1 MSTNIFLSLDGG
13 IGFRLQSL
21 ASAYLGLS
29 LICIEID
36 GEFQPIKKDGAGPED
51 VKRWKKEDPLYLLRM
66 ALVNKL
72 RSKHW
77 RSAHAAKKNWMEA
90 AEKHAKIS
98 GTPAETP
105 ATVIIEHALPNK
117 CDIDA
122 PVKVLLD
129 AFQSVLLSS
138 GDDKDIELLILRR
151 KECKRNEQKP
161 RVVIY
166 AYSNKQFASFSR
178 KDVQGSVGSLE
189 ERVEGEIK

>member
-1 MSTNIFLSLDGG
+1 
-13 IGFRLQSL
+13 
-21 ASAYLGLS
+21 
-29 LICIEID
+29 LIRIEIN
-36 GEFQPIKKDGAGPED
+36 GEFQPIKKDGAGPD
-51 VKRWKKEDPLYLLRM
+51 QVKKWKKEDPLYLLRM

-90 AEKHAKIS
+90 AEKHAKII

-129 AFQSVLLSS
+129 AFQSVLLDT
-138 GDDKDIELLILRR
+138 GDDKDIETLILRR
-151 KECKRNEQKP
+151 KECGRKFQKP
-161 RVVIY
+161 KVVIY
-166 AYSNKQFASFSR
+166 GYSSSELFGQ
-178 KDVQGSVGSLE
+178 
-189 ERVEGEIK
+189 